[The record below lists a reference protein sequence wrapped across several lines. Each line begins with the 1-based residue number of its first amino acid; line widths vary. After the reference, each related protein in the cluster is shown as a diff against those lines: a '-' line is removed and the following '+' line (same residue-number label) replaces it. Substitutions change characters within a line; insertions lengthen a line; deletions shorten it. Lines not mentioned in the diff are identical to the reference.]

1 MLTIYGRQV
10 LDLLKLNTYIHYEED
25 IGIEKYLACCQK
37 GVEYSN
43 KSCCFMSLFNDQ
55 KVNFTISQAGL
66 ILQI

>member
-10 LDLLKLNTYIHYEED
+10 LDLLKLNTYIHCKED
-25 IGIEKYLACCQK
+25 VGVEKYLACCQK

-43 KSCCFMSLFNDQ
+43 NSFCFMSLFNDQ
-55 KVNFTISQAGL
+55 KVNFTISQADL